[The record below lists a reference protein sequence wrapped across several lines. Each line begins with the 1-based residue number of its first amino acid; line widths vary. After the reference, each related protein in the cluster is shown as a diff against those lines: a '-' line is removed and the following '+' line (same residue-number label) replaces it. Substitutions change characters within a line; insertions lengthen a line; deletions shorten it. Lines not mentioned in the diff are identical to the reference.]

1 MTTIVL
7 PIEKEIHERYL
18 RSLFHENKEKFP
30 VISTTKSLGQFIV
43 NRIEYSQLPTKVK
56 LGTTLVIPN
65 RIDVKIELKF
75 ICFSERTIN
84 FINNEIDC
92 EMKREFREYIIVGQ
106 SMGMKIKEI
115 IHLFLREKNIPIT
128 YFEMFKKFDYRRR
141 VRIEKKLVEMIK
153 ESGFQ
158 VIKKKN

>member
-18 RSLFHENKEKFP
+18 RSLFHEDKEKFP
-30 VISTTKSLGQFIV
+30 VISTTKSLGQFVV
-43 NRIEYSQLPTKVK
+43 NRIQYSEFPVNKKV
-56 LGTTLVIPN
+56 GTTLVIPKS
-65 RIDVKIELKF
+65 IDFNLELKF
-75 ICFSERTIN
+75 IYFSELTIKY
-84 FINNEIDC
+84 INNEIDC

-115 IHLFLREKNIPIT
+115 IHLFLREKNISVD

-141 VRIEKKLVEMIK
+141 LRIEKKLVEMIK
-153 ESGFQ
+153 EAEF
-158 VIKKKN
+158 